1 VRPGEVM
8 QAEAVDEWAWL
19 LPFNTV
25 SARAGRAEVTR
36 ILRSAG
42 VPQSTID
49 DACAVLTELL
59 ANSVRH
65 ARPRPDGQVL
75 VTMSLDHESV
85 SIAVADGGGTS
96 VPSLV
101 EPPPLAAGGRG
112 LEIVRMLTLDWGVR
126 AAAEG
131 ITVFGVLSRI

>member
-1 VRPGEVM
+1 M
-8 QAEAVDEWAWL
+8 QVQTVDKWSWL

-25 SARAGRAEVTR
+25 SAQAGRAEVTR
-36 ILRSAG
+36 ILRAAG

-49 DACAVLTELL
+49 DACAVLSELL

-75 VTMSLDHESV
+75 VTMVLDHESV

-101 EPPPLAAGGRG
+101 EPAPLASSGRG
-112 LEIVRMLTLDWGVR
+112 LGIVHRLTLNWGVR

-131 ITVFGVLSRI
+131 NTVFGVLSRI

>member
-1 VRPGEVM
+1 M
-8 QAEAVDEWAWL
+8 QAEVVDEWAWL
-19 LPFNTV
+19 LPFNSV
-25 SARAGRAEVTR
+25 SAHAGRAEVTR
-36 ILRSAG
+36 ILRAAG
-42 VPQSTID
+42 IPQSTID

-75 VTMSLDHESV
+75 VTMVLDHESV

-96 VPSLV
+96 VPCVV
-101 EPPPLAAGGRG
+101 EPPALAPSGRG
-112 LEIVRMLTLDWGVR
+112 LGIVRMLTLDWGVR

-131 ITVFGVLSRI
+131 NTVFGVLSRI